1 MCSFIDQSIIKN
13 CMHDHYVQ
21 YYYSAMCIGGLV
33 GTLPNEQ
40 HRISGQLYI
49 VDSKTLFIE
58 DFIYDGGGPG

>member
-1 MCSFIDQSIIKN
+1 
-13 CMHDHYVQ
+13 
-21 YYYSAMCIGGLV
+21 MCIGGLV

-58 DFIYDGGGPG
+58 DFSYDGGGPGEH